1 MDAFMNVGF
10 DNMVQ
15 VQKIIAVVSP
25 ESAPIKRQIQE
36 AKEAGSVIDV
46 THGRKTR
53 AGYFYRQRLHY
64 IVGNSAGNISRQV
77 ESGVK

>member
-46 THGRKTR
+46 THGRKPER
-53 AGYFYRQRLHY
+53 
-64 IVGNSAGNISRQV
+64 
-77 ESGVK
+77 

>member
-15 VQKIIAVVSP
+15 VQRIIAVVSP

-53 AGYFYRQRLHY
+53 AVIFTDSAYIILSAIQPETLVGRL
-64 IVGNSAGNISRQV
+64 NP
-77 ESGVK
+77 E